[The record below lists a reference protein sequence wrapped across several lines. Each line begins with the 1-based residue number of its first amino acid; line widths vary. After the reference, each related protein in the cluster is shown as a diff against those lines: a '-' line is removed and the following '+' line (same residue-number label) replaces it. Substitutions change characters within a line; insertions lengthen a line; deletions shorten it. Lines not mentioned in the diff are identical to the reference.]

1 MQAASLMQ
9 QRLFEPATSL
19 GVTPVPYE
27 SGHELLEEHEVDTE
41 RELVTTLLD
50 ISDITFK
57 DSGQGLRSVHAK
69 SHGLLRGELQVLD
82 LPLPYAQG
90 LFANPR
96 TYPALIRLST
106 TPGDLLDDKVST
118 PRGLALKVIGVQGE
132 RLPGSPGAVTQ
143 DFLLVNGPAFLAPT
157 AHKFL
162 GSLKLLAATTDRV
175 PNLKRAFSAL
185 LRGTEKIIEAVGGES
200 GTLKGLGGHP
210 ETHILGETFFSQV
223 PFLYGLH
230 MAKWQIAPVSPEL
243 LALKDAPVDLA
254 GTPDGLRAAVV
265 EHFAT
270 HGGEWELRV
279 QLCTSLESM
288 PIEDATV
295 VWPEEES
302 PFVPVA
308 RLTVRPQSA
317 WNETRSVE
325 MDDGLSFSPW
335 HGLAAHR
342 PLGSINRVR
351 QQAYASSSLA
361 RSSRG
366 RCPVH
371 EPAVGDVIGAG

>member
-1 MQAASLMQ
+1 MQ
-9 QRLFEPATSL
+9 QTLFDP
-19 GVTPVPYE
+19 GVANGLTPIPYE
-27 SGHELLEEHEVDTE
+27 DRVERLEEHEAETE
-41 RELVTTLLD
+41 RELVMTLLD
-50 ISDITFK
+50 IADTTFA

-69 SHGLLRGELQVLD
+69 GHGLLRGELRVLD

-90 LFANPR
+90 LFAVPR

-118 PRGLALKVIGVQGE
+118 PRGFALKVVGVEGE
-132 RLPGSPGAVTQ
+132 RLPGSPGATTQ
-143 DFLLVNGPAFLAPT
+143 DFLLVNGPKFSAPT
-157 AHKFL
+157 AHQFL
-162 GSLKLLAATTDRV
+162 GSLKLLAPTTDKL
-175 PNLKRAFSAL
+175 PNLKRALSAV
-185 LRGTEKIIEAVGGES
+185 LRGTEKLVEAVGAES
-200 GTLKGLGGHP
+200 GTLKALGGHP

-230 MAKWQIAPVSPEL
+230 MAKWQVAPVSPEL
-243 LALKDAPVDLA
+243 LALKDAPLDLS

-270 HGGEWELRV
+270 RGAEWELRV
-279 QLCTSLESM
+279 QLCTSLERM

-295 VWPEEES
+295 PWPEDES

-308 RLTVRPQSA
+308 RISVRPQSA
-317 WNETRSVE
+317 WDESRSIE
-325 MDDGLSFSPW
+325 MDDGLAFSPW

-361 RSSRG
+361 RSSRA
-366 RCPVH
+366 RCPVS
-371 EPAVGDVIGAG
+371 EPTSQSS

>member
-1 MQAASLMQ
+1 MQ
-9 QRLFEPATSL
+9 QPVFEPANAL
-19 GVTPVPYE
+19 DVIPIPYE
-27 SGHELLEEHEVDTE
+27 DRFELLEEHELDTE

-50 ISDITFK
+50 ISDVTFK

-69 SHGLLRGELQVLD
+69 SHGLLRGELRVLE

-90 LFANPR
+90 MFAVPQ
-96 TYPALIRLST
+96 TLPVFIRLST
-106 TPGDLLDDKVST
+106 TPGDVLDDKVST
-118 PRGLALKVIGVQGE
+118 PRGFALKVVGVQGE
-132 RLPGSPGAVTQ
+132 RLPGNPDAVTQ

-162 GSLKLLAATTDRV
+162 SNLKLLAATTDRV
-175 PNLKRAFSAL
+175 PKLKRAFSAV
-185 LRGTEKIIEAVGGES
+185 LRGTEKIIEAAGGES

-210 ETHILGETFFSQV
+210 QTHILGETFFSQV

-230 MAKWQIAPVSPEL
+230 MAKWQIAPVSPGL
-243 LALKDAPVDLA
+243 LALKDAPVDLG

-265 EHFAT
+265 EYFAA
-270 HGGEWELRV
+270 HGAEWELRV
-279 QLCTSLESM
+279 QLCTSLENM
-288 PIEDATV
+288 PIEDASV
-295 VWPEEES
+295 PWSEDES
-302 PFVPVA
+302 PFVPIA
-308 RLTVRPQSA
+308 RLTVQPQSA
-317 WNETRSVE
+317 WSESRSIE

-335 HGLAAHR
+335 NGLAAHR

-351 QQAYASSSLA
+351 QQAYASSSQT

-371 EPAVGDVIGAG
+371 EPATGDVIGAD